1 MRYTTQEVNKRLG
14 ALKSL
19 GQGFLIATALVW
31 LYNIAELT
39 RTGNGA
45 IGLLYLLIMLI
56 PLISILRLRIKKP
69 YAATCRDSHSKWR
82 EIIFSFQGVALS
94 CWSFDLLTT
103 YYAIDVTGLAV
114 EVNPLGWPLGILGAF
129 AYYGPTLVLS
139 YYLLFKVKEKIATC
153 AAIPMTAVMLMM
165 GSMNLFAGAENFK
178 IFVYTVTINPSI
190 YYVLLA
196 LIVATN
202 LLVQVALKRVVTPQS
217 NLKLPRC

>member
-1 MRYTTQEVNKRLG
+1 MKYCDTIQTEEATRMG

-19 GQGFLIATALVW
+19 GQGFLIATGLLW

-45 IGLLYLLIMLI
+45 IGLLYSLIMLI
-56 PLISILRLRIKKP
+56 PIVSIIRLKTKKLQ
-69 YAATCRDSHSKWR
+69 TNTDHTSKWR

-103 YYAIDVTGLAV
+103 FYAINVTGIAV
-114 EVNPLGWPLGILGAF
+114 EINPLGWPLGILGAF

-139 YYLLFKVKEKIATC
+139 YFLLFRMKEKLSLY
-153 AAIPMTAVMLMM
+153 AAIPMTAVMLGM
-165 GSMNLFAGAENFK
+165 GSMNLFAGAQNFK

-190 YYVLLA
+190 YYGLLG
-196 LIVATN
+196 LIIAAN
-202 LLVQVALKRVVTPQS
+202 LAVQIALKRMAAAPSSKIIV
-217 NLKLPRC
+217 N

>member
-1 MRYTTQEVNKRLG
+1 LG

-19 GQGFLIATALVW
+19 TQGFLIATTLVW
-31 LYNIAELT
+31 IYNIAELT

-56 PLISILRLRIKKP
+56 PVISILRLRFKKP
-69 YAATCRDSHSKWR
+69 KTILGAESLSKWR
-82 EIIFSFQGVALS
+82 EIIFSFQGIALS

-114 EVNPLGWPLGILGAF
+114 EINPLGWPLGILGAF

-139 YYLLFKVKEKIATC
+139 YYLLFKIKEKYSIY
-153 AAIPMTAVMLMM
+153 AAVPMTAVMLMM

-178 IFVYTVTINPSI
+178 IFVYTVTINPQI
-190 YYVLLA
+190 YLGLLA
-196 LIVATN
+196 LIIMVN
-202 LLVQVALKRVVTPQS
+202 LTIQLALKRIVTANKVPF
-217 NLKLPRC
+217 N

>member
-1 MRYTTQEVNKRLG
+1 LG

-19 GQGFLIATALVW
+19 GQGFLIATGLVW

-45 IGLLYLLIMLI
+45 IGLLYLLILLI
-56 PLISILRLRIKKP
+56 PLISILRLRFRKNQCST
-69 YAATCRDSHSKWR
+69 AVDSTSKWR

-103 YYAIDVTGLAV
+103 YYAIDVSGIAV
-114 EVNPLGWPLGILGAF
+114 EINPLGWPLGIIGAL
-129 AYYGPTLVLS
+129 AYYGPTLILS
-139 YYLLFKVKEKIATC
+139 YYLLFKVKESISMY
-153 AAIPMTAVMLMM
+153 AAVPMTVVMLLM

-190 YYVLLA
+190 YYGLLA
-196 LIVATN
+196 VIVATN
-202 LLVQVALKRVVTPQS
+202 LVIQLALKRMVTNQQNNS
-217 NLKLPRC
+217 QLGLHC

>member
-1 MRYTTQEVNKRLG
+1 LG

-19 GQGFLIATALVW
+19 TQGFLIATALVW
-31 LYNIAELT
+31 IYNIAELT

-56 PLISILRLRIKKP
+56 PVISILRLRFKKP
-69 YAATCRDSHSKWR
+69 QTMLGSSSVSKWR
-82 EIIFSFQGVALS
+82 EIIFSFQGIALS

-114 EVNPLGWPLGILGAF
+114 EINPLGWPLGILGAF

-139 YYLLFKVKEKIATC
+139 YYLLFKIKEKYSIY
-153 AAIPMTAVMLMM
+153 AAVPMTAVMLMM

-178 IFVYTVTINPSI
+178 IFVYTVTINPQI
-190 YYVLLA
+190 YFGLLA
-196 LIVATN
+196 LIIMVN
-202 LLVQVALKRVVTPQS
+202 LTVQLALKRIVTANKVPF
-217 NLKLPRC
+217 N